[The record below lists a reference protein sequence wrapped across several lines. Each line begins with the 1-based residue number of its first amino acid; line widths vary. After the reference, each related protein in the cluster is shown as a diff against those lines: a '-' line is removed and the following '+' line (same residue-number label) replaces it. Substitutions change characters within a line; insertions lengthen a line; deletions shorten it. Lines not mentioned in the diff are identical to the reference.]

1 MAYSKAEVVSA
12 DGTAIGYRRMG
23 SGPAV
28 VLVHGGMQA
37 AHSLIKLAEEL
48 SGEFEV
54 FVPDRRGR
62 GLSGPYRDGA
72 NDEVEDVQAVVAA
85 SGASRIFGLS
95 SGALLALQTAARTPA
110 VTKAAL
116 YEPPLSTNG
125 SVPTSW
131 TAGFQR
137 RIASGDSTG
146 ALITVLK
153 GLRIDP
159 ALQDISDAALQAF
172 FEDVARTTAVGP
184 DDVPIED
191 LVPTMRYDM
200 QIVRHMADSTDDYT
214 GLDAEIL
221 LLGGTKSPDYL
232 TAALDELE
240 ARLPNR
246 RRVTFDG
253 IGHTAPADDGAPER
267 VAAELAKFFRAPSDD

>member
-1 MAYSKAEVVSA
+1 MTHYATGRVISA
-12 DGTAIGYRRMG
+12 DGTVIGFRRLG
-23 SGPAV
+23 NGPPV

-37 AHSLIKLAEEL
+37 AQDLMKLADAL
-48 SGEFEV
+48 SAEFDV
-54 FVPDRRGR
+54 VVPDRRGR
-62 GLSGPYRDGA
+62 GLSGPYNGA
-72 NDEVEDVQAVVAA
+72 IDDEVADVQAVVEQTAA
-85 SGASRIFGLS
+85 SRVFGLS
-95 SGALLALQTAARTPA
+95 SGALLALRTAARTPT
-110 VTKAAL
+110 VTRVAL

-131 TAGFQR
+131 TAAFERQ
-137 RIASGDSTG
+137 IAAGDSTG

-159 ALQDISDAALQAF
+159 AMQRIPSFALRLVF
-172 FEDVARTTAVGP
+172 TMLARRSRP
-184 DDVPIED
+184 DDVPLDE
-191 LVPTMRYDM
+191 LVPTMHYDM
-200 QIVRHMADSTDDYT
+200 QLVRQLEDSAGDYAN
-214 GLDAEIL
+214 LHAEVL

-240 ARLPNR
+240 TRLPNR

-267 VAAELAKFFRAPSDD
+267 VAAELGEFFRESADD